1 MSLFVKDPQA
11 QIDHAIDWSAWLAG
25 QTLAASEW
33 RVEPDEA
40 AGVTVEAAAFEAQR
54 SSARLTGGRLGRVYR
69 LTNRVTL
76 TDGQVA
82 DRSVTIRVEER

>member
-11 QIDHAIDWSAWLAG
+11 RIDHAIDWSAYRAG
-25 QTLAASEW
+25 QSLIASDW
-33 RVEPDEA
+33 TVEPQEA
-40 AGVTVEAAAFEAQR
+40 GGMTVKESAFEAQR

>member
-1 MSLFVKDPQA
+1 MRIAPMESVALSPGRCRA
-11 QIDHAIDWSAWLAG
+11 NNRMATTASSATGPNA
-25 QTLAASEW
+25 TIC
-33 RVEPDEA
+33 PK
-40 AGVTVEAAAFEAQR
+40 VTRTPTSTIPQR